1 MGSGREITNDLGRM
15 AAWLAPFRGAF
26 TAPTWRRVVT
36 LVSGAIL
43 SPGRRTVCS
52 ALRAVGLSNASDFSS
67 FHRVL
72 NCNRWNTHGLA
83 RILFLC
89 LVCAFVPDG
98 PVIIGVD
105 DTLERRTGRKI
116 AARGIY
122 RDPVRSSRGHFVK
135 ASGLRWQVFMLLTT
149 LPWTA
154 RVWGLPFLTL
164 LCPSERYARERG
176 RPHRK
181 LTDRARQGLLQIA
194 RWLPGRRI
202 VAVSDSSYAS
212 IDLLNAVRH
221 RVCMISRL
229 RLDARLFDPPPVRHA
244 RTLGRPRRTGSR
256 QPTLAARLEN
266 ADTRWSEL
274 TVHGWYGGQ
283 DQRIEFVSGT
293 ALWHHPGRA
302 VPIRYGLVR
311 DPNGRFRPQAFLCTD
326 LEAIP
331 EDIIRWFVRRWSMEV
346 TFAETRRHL
355 GIETQRQWS
364 DKAIARTTPVLMGL
378 FSVVTLAASDLHQT
392 KILRPRAAQWY
403 RKEALTFSDAI
414 AAVRRELWAGPYFQR
429 SPSTNDTRK
438 IPDALFNALLNNAC
452 YAA

>member
-1 MGSGREITNDLGRM
+1 MESGTRNTDVSDRM
-15 AAWLAPFRGAF
+15 ATWLAPFRNAF
-26 TAPTWRRVVT
+26 TTPTWHRVLV

-52 ALRAVGLSNASDFSS
+52 ALRAMGLSDTPDFSS

-72 NCNRWNTHGLA
+72 NCNRWNARALA
-83 RILFLC
+83 RVL
-89 LVCAFVPDG
+89 LVWLVSVFVPDG
-98 PVIIGVD
+98 PIIIGID

-122 RDPVRSSRGHFVK
+122 RDPVRSSHGHFVK
-135 ASGLRWQVFMLLTT
+135 ASGLRWQVFMLLIP
-149 LPWTA
+149 LPWTG

-176 RPHRK
+176 GPHRK

-194 RWLPGRRI
+194 RWLPDRQI

-229 RLDARLFDPPPVRHA
+229 RLDARLFDSPPIR
-244 RTLGRPRRTGSR
+244 RTGTVGRPRRTGSR
-256 QPTLAARLEN
+256 QPTLASRLDN
-266 ADTRWSEL
+266 PDTQWSKEIIAN
-274 TVHGWYGGQ
+274 WYGGQ
-283 DQRIEFVSGT
+283 DQRVEFSCGI
-293 ALWHHPGRA
+293 ALWHNPGRA
-302 VPIRYGLVR
+302 VPIRYVLVR
-311 DPNGRFRPQAFLCTD
+311 DPAHRFRPQAFLCTD
-326 LEAIP
+326 LNMAP

-364 DKAIARTTPVLMGL
+364 ASAIARTTPVLLGL
-378 FSVVTLAASDLHQT
+378 FSVVTLTANDLHQRQG
-392 KILRPRAAQWY
+392 IRPLTAKWY
-403 RKEALTFSDAI
+403 HKEMLTFSDAI
-414 AAVRRELWAGPYFQR
+414 AAVRRELWASSYFQA
-429 SPSTNDTRK
+429 SPSTTDTRK
-438 IPDALFNALLNNAC
+438 I
-452 YAA
+452 